1 MWAGDATGNSRRT
14 IRHTFRTPMN
24 EVIAALWHEQTPHA
38 WGAVLAFA
46 AVLYRFMAGGR
57 TIVRHSLL
65 LAAFFLLLDVVA
77 AVLSARQ
84 QPAVAGGLHQ
94 AAVLGLGVVLIR
106 LSGLTLFRVLLPVLR
121 LPTPRIVEDIAV
133 IGGYLLWGM
142 VRLSLAGVELSSL
155 VATSAVI
162 TAVIAFAMQ
171 DTLGNIL
178 GGLALQLDDSLEI
191 GDWVR
196 LDDVCGRVVEIQWR
210 YTALLTRN
218 GERVVVP
225 NAQLMKTRFTV
236 LGDKALGTGGWRRW
250 VGFNIDYEVSPSQV
264 IAAAEHAITDAEI
277 THVARE
283 PAPSC
288 VAMDF
293 APGSVRYALR
303 YWLTDPR
310 DDDATDSAVR
320 THLLAALQ
328 RHGWRIALPD
338 QAVHLVQESEAHRQA
353 ARQHELAT
361 RLKALAD
368 IDLFA
373 SLDERE
379 RQTIAE
385 RLVHAPFA
393 RGDVM
398 TRQGAEAHWLYIIAS
413 GQADVVWEAP
423 TGERR
428 VLTRLSPGSTF
439 GEMGLMTG
447 APRSANVVATSDV
460 ECYRL
465 DKSSFEDILHQRHA
479 IADSMSHILAQRL
492 QQNEALKNAFANAP
506 GESEHA
512 RHGAAILQRIRDFF
526 GLR

>member
-1 MWAGDATGNSRRT
+1 M
-14 IRHTFRTPMN
+14 
-24 EVIAALWHEQTPHA
+24 
-38 WGAVLAFA
+38 
-46 AVLYRFMAGGR
+46 
-57 TIVRHSLL
+57 
-65 LAAFFLLLDVVA
+65 
-77 AVLSARQ
+77 
-84 QPAVAGGLHQ
+84 
-94 AAVLGLGVVLIR
+94 LIR
-106 LSGLTLFRVLLPVLR
+106 LSGLSLFRVLLPALR

-133 IGGYLLWGM
+133 IGAYLLWGM
-142 VRLSLAGVELSSL
+142 VRLSFAGVELSSL

-178 GGLALQLDDSLEI
+178 GGLALQLDDSLKI

-196 LDDVCGRVVEIQWR
+196 LDDVSGRVVEIQWR

-225 NAQLMKTRFTV
+225 NAQLMKGKFAV
-236 LGDKALGTGGWRRW
+236 LGDKVLGVGGWRRW
-250 VGFNIDYEVSPSQV
+250 VWFNIDDEVSPSQV
-264 IAAAEHAITDAEI
+264 ISAAEHAVTDAEI
-277 THVARE
+277 ANVARD

-303 YWLTDPR
+303 YWLSDPR

-320 THLLAALQ
+320 VHLLATLQ
-328 RHGWRIALPD
+328 RNGWRIALPD
-338 QAVHLVQESEAHRQA
+338 QAVHLEQENETHRQA
-353 ARQHELAT
+353 AWQRELAR
-361 RLKALAD
+361 RLKVLAG

-373 SLDERE
+373 PLDEGE

-398 TRQGAEAHWLYIIAS
+398 TRQGSEAHWLYIIAG

-423 TGERR
+423 TGEKR
-428 VLTRLSPGSTF
+428 VLTRLPPGSTF

-447 APRSANVVATSDV
+447 APRSATVVAASDV

-465 DKSSFEDILHQRHA
+465 DKSGFEDILHQRHA

-492 QQNEALKNAFANAP
+492 QQNEERLSAFAR
-506 GESEHA
+506 ERSDSERA
-512 RHGAAILQRIRDFF
+512 RHPSAILQRMRDFF
-526 GLR
+526 GLK